1 MSDRFIE
8 LNAIDNRKRAL
19 DNDTQSMNSKKVLR
33 DEKPEQD
40 EGDNEDMSQ
49 RPGVQR
55 YLVAVEYIGT
65 NFLGMQKQPN
75 FRTVQG
81 VLEDAFN
88 KFVGQPVS
96 SATSSRTDAG
106 VHALANVCHVDVERI
121 SKRKPGEVLPPH
133 EPEVVKRAVNH
144 FLQKDAGD
152 ISIIDVRFVP
162 MTFHAR
168 FRAQERTYFYRILS
182 GKEPLSAFEKDRAW
196 HVPEDL
202 GLSRMQEA
210 CKVLVGH
217 HDFSSF
223 RAAGCQAKSPI
234 KTLDELYVCE
244 MPAWPAF
251 PSSIERNSLVNI
263 AATSCKH
270 VSSEGKASFD
280 NPVEMEGR
288 ESLSEERHMNHDQP
302 DMLCQEENGNFSQG
316 DVFEFGRRRGHC
328 GYVVVARA
336 QSFLYHQVRLLVG
349 TLKCVGTGKLSVD
362 DVERI
367 LKARTITVAPP
378 MAPACGLYLAAVK
391 YDFSCNDVNQM
402 EEDGE

>member
-1 MSDRFIE
+1 MSEKIIE
-8 LNAIDNRKRAL
+8 LNAIDSRKRAL
-19 DNDTQSMNSKKVLR
+19 DNDTRGMNPQKVSR
-33 DEKPEQD
+33 NGKPEQ
-40 EGDNEDMSQ
+40 EERGNEDMSQ
-49 RPGVQR
+49 WPGVQR
-55 YLVAVEYIGT
+55 YLVAVDYIGT
-65 NFLGMQKQPN
+65 NFAGMQKQPN

-88 KFVGQPVS
+88 KFIGQPVS
-96 SATSSRTDAG
+96 SASSSRTDAG
-106 VHALANVCHVDVERI
+106 VHALTNVCHVDVERI

-168 FRAQERTYFYRILS
+168 YRAQERTYYYRILS
-182 GKEPLSAFEKDRAW
+182 GKEPLSIFEKDRAW

-202 GLSRMQEA
+202 CLSCMQEA

-223 RAAGCQAKSPI
+223 RASGCQAKSPI
-234 KTLDELYVCE
+234 KILDELRVCE

-251 PSSIERNSLVNI
+251 PMSIDRTSRVNI
-263 AATSCKH
+263 SATSCKH

-280 NPVEMEGR
+280 NPVEMEGQV
-288 ESLSEERHMNHDQP
+288 SLSKERFMNHGQP
-302 DMLCQEENGNFSQG
+302 DMLCQEENGNFGQ
-316 DVFEFGRRRGHC
+316 DEVLEFGHRRGHR

-362 DVERI
+362 DVESI

-402 EEDGE
+402 EDNGE